1 MDKDIVIAILTVCS
15 NVISIIVGIQLIKY
29 RVEQLEK
36 KVEKHNA
43 LYDKVHELETSE
55 EINEVEHKTFD
66 KRITKLE
73 GVRQ

>member
-1 MDKDIVIAILTVCS
+1 MDKDIIIAVCTICS

-43 LYDKVHELETSE
+43 FYDKVNELQKSD
-55 EINEVEHKTFD
+55 EINKVEHRNFD
-66 KRITKLE
+66 KRLTTLE
-73 GVRQ
+73 EARL